1 MKIWNNIYFSIIK
14 GKISGNIDDSEV
26 NLVILQSHKIHLF
39 AYSGALQ
46 VISVQNNRRGIPH

>member
-26 NLVILQSHKIHLF
+26 NLVILQSHKIHLV
-39 AYSGALQ
+39 ASMWCIAGYIGTE
-46 VISVQNNRRGIPH
+46 